1 MEASFEAS
9 FTAFFDVVIA
19 SRASNR
25 QDFRVIG
32 PTLQAKKSSLFR
44 KK

>member
-9 FTAFFDVVIA
+9 FTAFFDVVA